1 MTIALQVYLEGYD
14 MANTPC
20 DLEGYDIALQ
30 VERTK
35 SKFPSSPIKKA
46 SIDIRIRRCGRDD
59 VGGTMWDDVGRK
71 TQKKNMDSLDFSEKG
86 FFRFLRAQFAAFQ
99 S

>member
-14 MANTPC
+14 MANTSC
-20 DLEGYDIALQ
+20 DLEGYDIAPQ

-35 SKFPSSPIKKA
+35 SKFPSSPIKNEV

-71 TQKKNMDSLDFSEKG
+71 TQKKTMDS
-86 FFRFLRAQFAAFQ
+86 
-99 S
+99 